1 MSEIINY
8 IKNWLNEAQAAA
20 AIHTDTSS
28 LILAWAWSWKTRTL
42 TYKIANL
49 IFWKWVKPRNILAV
63 TFTNKAANEM
73 KQRLLEISEDF
84 VWESQKTENNIQD
97 DFDKLIWIEKTQS
110 SNNNLNHLQPS
121 SLKWVWT
128 FHSIFLKILKED
140 IESLDLG
147 YTKLFWV
154 YDENEAV
161 SVIKEVLAELK
172 LADNFQ
178 ANEAKRAI
186 SNIKNK
192 WITYQKYPHLCQST
206 NEELIARIYEKY
218 QKKLQ
223 KSNSLDFDDLL
234 LLPNILFNLKP
245 EILEKWQRI
254 FQYILVDEAQ
264 DTNQLQFDLIRQLAW
279 KKWNVTFIWDDYQ
292 SIYGWRWAV
301 MDNFLNISSRWPDVK
316 IFKLEINYRS
326 RPHIVQAGNHVIAK
340 NQKQYKKEVISNRKW
355 EDKIRLFCFSDETD
369 EAMSIVEII
378 KKMKEEKNFWWWN
391 FAILYRTNAQ
401 SQPFEQILVTEWIPY
416 KIWWGFKFFERIEIK
431 DIISYIKY
439 ILNPRDNVALK
450 RIINT
455 PNRKIWKTSIEK
467 LEELALSNWQSL
479 NEIIENIDKLP
490 VKLTTLALNNLKNF
504 NTLIKFTI
512 SQLPNSLPADL
523 LNNLVSS
530 IKYKEY
536 LIQSDGPEKAEERM
550 GNIWQLINMASK
562 YNEKGE
568 NSLRQFLEEIALMT
582 DLEENTDG
590 SVDAVQLMSVHASKW
605 LEFPVVFITGLE
617 ENMFPLPKAKFDQN
631 ELEEERRLMYVAV
644 TRAKDILFISYANCR
659 KQRWQTKYN
668 EASRFLEE
676 IPAELINR
684 YDLWNKSSVSKPPVE
699 LDEWDVVR
707 HKLFGKWTVLEV
719 WNDVAVVR
727 FWNDKYWIRR
737 LDVRFIEKE

>member
-1 MSEIINY
+1 MSEITNY
-8 IKNWLNEAQAAA
+8 LKKWLNEVQFQAAS
-20 AIHTDTSS
+20 HTDTSS

-49 IFWKWVKPRNILAV
+49 IFGKSVKPRNILAV

-73 KQRLLEISEDF
+73 KQRLLEI
-84 VWESQKTENNIQD
+84 WEEMTKINNKD
-97 DFDKLIWIEKTQS
+97 EELDFDAIINWQKIDQWTSYRLSPWD
-110 SNNNLNHLQPS
+110 
-121 SLKWVWT
+121 LKWVWT

-140 IESLDLG
+140 IEWLDLW
-147 YTKLFWV
+147 YTKDFWV
-154 YDENEAV
+154 YDENE
-161 SVIKEVLAELK
+161 SISLLKETLSELK
-172 LADNFQ
+172 LADQFQ
-178 ANEAKRAI
+178 ANETKRAI
-186 SNIKNK
+186 SSLKNK
-192 WITYQKYPHLCQST
+192 SITYQKNYNLCQST
-206 NEELIARIYEKY
+206 QEEIIAKIYEKY

-223 KSNSLDFDDLL
+223 KANSLDFDDLL
-234 LLPNILFNLKP
+234 LLPKILFDLKS
-245 EILEKWQRI
+245 EILEKRQKR

-301 MDNFLNISSRWPDVK
+301 MDNFLNISTRWPDVK

-326 RPHIVQAGNHVIAK
+326 RPHIVQAWNHVIAK
-340 NQKQYKKEVISNRKW
+340 NTKQYQKDVVSNRTW
-355 EDKIRLFCFSDETD
+355 EDKIKLFGFSDETD
-369 EAMSIVEII
+369 EAMSIIEII
-378 KKMKEEKNFWWWN
+378 KKMKQEKNFSLWS

-401 SQPFEQILVTEWIPY
+401 SQPFEQILINEWIPY
-416 KIWWGFKFFERIEIK
+416 KIWWWFKFFERIEIK

-439 ILNPRDNVALK
+439 ILNPRDSVSLK

-467 LEELALSNWQSL
+467 LEELAIANWQSL

-512 SQLPNSLPADL
+512 SQLQTLLPSDL
-523 LNNLVSS
+523 ISNLVSS

-536 LIQSDGPEKAEERM
+536 LVQSDWLEKAEERM

-562 YNEKGE
+562 YNEKWE
-568 NSLRQFLEEIALMT
+568 QSLRQFLEEIALMT
-582 DLEENTDG
+582 DLEENTNG
-590 SVDAVQLMSVHASKW
+590 NVEAVQLMSVHASKG
-605 LEFPVVFITGLE
+605 LEFPVVFISGLE

-644 TRAKDILFISYANCR
+644 TRAKDILFMSYANSR

-676 IPAELINR
+676 IPPELINS
-684 YDLWNKSSVSKPPVE
+684 YNLWNKTQKVSVD

-707 HKLFGKWTVLEV
+707 HKLFGKGTVLEV
-719 WNDVAVVR
+719 WNEVVVVR
-727 FWNDKYWIRR
+727 FWNEKYGIRR
-737 LDVRFIEKE
+737 LDIRFIEKE

>member
-1 MSEIINY
+1 MSEITNY
-8 IKNWLNEAQAAA
+8 LKKWLNEVQFQAAS
-20 AIHTDTSS
+20 HTDTSS

-49 IFWKWVKPRNILAV
+49 IFGKSVKPRNILAV

-73 KQRLLEISEDF
+73 KQRLLEI
-84 VWESQKTENNIQD
+84 WEEMTKINNKD
-97 DFDKLIWIEKTQS
+97 EELDFDAIINWQKIDQWTSYRLSPWD
-110 SNNNLNHLQPS
+110 
-121 SLKWVWT
+121 LKWVWT

-140 IESLDLG
+140 IEWLDLW
-147 YTKLFWV
+147 YTKDFWV
-154 YDENEAV
+154 YDENE
-161 SVIKEVLAELK
+161 SISLLKETLSELK
-172 LADNFQ
+172 LADQFQ
-178 ANEAKRAI
+178 ANETKRAI
-186 SNIKNK
+186 SSLKNK
-192 WITYQKYPHLCQST
+192 SITYQKNYNLCQST
-206 NEELIARIYEKY
+206 QEEIIAKIYEKY

-223 KSNSLDFDDLL
+223 KANSLDFDDLL
-234 LLPNILFNLKP
+234 LLPKILFDLKS
-245 EILEKWQRI
+245 EILEKRQKR

-301 MDNFLNISSRWPDVK
+301 MDNFLNISTRWPDVK

-326 RPHIVQAGNHVIAK
+326 RPHIVQAWNHVIAK
-340 NQKQYKKEVISNRKW
+340 NTKQYQKDVVSNRTW
-355 EDKIRLFCFSDETD
+355 EDKIRLFWFSDETD
-369 EAMSIVEII
+369 EAMSIIEII
-378 KKMKEEKNFWWWN
+378 KKMKQEKNFSLWS

-401 SQPFEQILVTEWIPY
+401 SQPFEQILINEWIPY
-416 KIWWGFKFFERIEIK
+416 KIWWWFKFFERIEIK

-439 ILNPRDNVALK
+439 ILNPRDSVSLK

-467 LEELALSNWQSL
+467 LEELAIANWQSL
-479 NEIIENIDKLP
+479 NDIIENIDKLP

-512 SQLPNSLPADL
+512 SQLQTLLPSDL
-523 LNNLVSS
+523 ISNLVSS

-536 LIQSDGPEKAEERM
+536 LVQSDWLEKAEERM

-562 YNEKGE
+562 YNEKWE
-568 NSLRQFLEEIALMT
+568 QSLRQFLEEIALMT
-582 DLEENTDG
+582 DLEENTNG
-590 SVDAVQLMSVHASKW
+590 NVEAVQLMSVHASKG
-605 LEFPVVFITGLE
+605 LEFPVVFISGLE

-644 TRAKDILFISYANCR
+644 TRAKDILFMSYANSR

-676 IPAELINR
+676 IPPELINS
-684 YDLWNKSSVSKPPVE
+684 YNLWNKTQKVSVD

-719 WNDVAVVR
+719 WNEVVVVR
-727 FWNDKYWIRR
+727 FWNEKYGIRR
-737 LDVRFIEKE
+737 LDIRFIEKE